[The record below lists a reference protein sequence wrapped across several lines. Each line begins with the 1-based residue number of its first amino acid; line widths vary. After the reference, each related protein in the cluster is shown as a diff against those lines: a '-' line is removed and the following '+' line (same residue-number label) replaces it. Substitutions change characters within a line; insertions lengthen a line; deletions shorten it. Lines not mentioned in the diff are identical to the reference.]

1 MHEGV
6 VCWKKACIEERRR
19 NVVLL
24 TITNTSPPATDIG
37 YLLHK
42 NPARCQEV
50 ELSFGKAQ
58 VFYPEA
64 TPERCTAALLLD
76 VDPVEMVR
84 GRTSAGGGL
93 LDQYV
98 NDRPY
103 VASSFL
109 SVAIAQVFGSALNGR
124 CQRRPDLVEKP
135 LPLQARLSALPC
147 RGGEVFL
154 RRLFEP
160 LGYTMTATRHPLDP
174 QFPEWGDGPY
184 HTVELQK
191 TTTLQDL
198 LVHLYVLVP
207 VLDGKKHYFVGEA
220 EVENLLRKGEGWLA
234 AHPEKEGIA
243 LRYLR
248 SKPSLARMALA
259 RLADEAGETTEAAE
273 TEEAPGSSDEVMP
286 QREASLN
293 DQRLGSVLAALRGCG
308 AKRVLDLGCGEGKL
322 LSSLLKDQAFTEIVG
337 MDVSIRSL
345 EIAERKLNLERL
357 PEARRKRIRLIQG
370 SLIYRD
376 VRLAGF
382 DAAAIVE
389 VLEHLEPE
397 RLAAFERVL
406 FECTRPANV
415 VLTTPNREYN
425 SLFEGLQEG
434 TLRHRDH
441 RFEWTRAEF
450 QDWGSRVALRWG
462 YSVRFIPVGP
472 EDPDRGPPTQMAIFQ
487 LEERQPVAERPFPT
501 PADSPPGPDRLSPG
515 TGAAPQAGAR

>member
-1 MHEGV
+1 MEN
-6 VCWKKACIEERRR
+6 RP
-19 NVVLL
+19 VLL
-24 TITNTSPPATDIG
+24 TITNTAPPATDIG

-64 TPERCTAALLLD
+64 TIERCTAALLLD
-76 VDPVEMVR
+76 IDPVEMVR
-84 GRTSAGGGL
+84 GRAGSGHEGL

-109 SVAIAQVFGSALNGR
+109 SVAIAQVFGTALNGR
-124 CQRRPDLVEKP
+124 CQRRPDLVSRP
-135 LPLQARLSALPC
+135 LPLRARLSALPC
-147 RGGEVFL
+147 GGGEVFL

-160 LGYTMTATRHPLDP
+160 LGYRLTATRHPLDP
-174 QFPEWGDGPY
+174 KFPEWGDGPY
-184 HTVELQK
+184 HTVELEK
-191 TTTLQDL
+191 ATTLQDL

-220 EVENLLRKGEGWLA
+220 EVENLLRKGERWLA
-234 AHPEKEGIA
+234 THPEKEAIA

-248 SKPSLARMALA
+248 RKPSLARMALA
-259 RLADEAGETTEAAE
+259 RLADEAGEATEASE
-273 TEEAPGSSDEVMP
+273 TEEEAGRRDEAVP
-286 QREASLN
+286 EREASLN

-322 LSSLLKDQAFTEIVG
+322 LPALLKDKVFAEIVG

-345 EIAERKLNLERL
+345 EIAERKLDLERL
-357 PEARRKRIRLIQG
+357 PDAQRKRIKLIHG

-376 VRLAGF
+376 ARLAGF

-389 VLEHLEPE
+389 VVEHLDPE
-397 RLAAFERVL
+397 RLAAFERVV
-406 FECTRPANV
+406 FEGARPVNV

-425 SLFEGLQEG
+425 VLFEGLEAG
-434 TLRHRDH
+434 KLRHADH
-441 RFEWTRAEF
+441 RFEWTRTEF
-450 QDWGSRVALRWG
+450 REWGSRVAAKWG
-462 YSVRFIPVGP
+462 YSVRFLPVGT
-472 EDPDRGPPTQMAIFQ
+472 EDPERGAPTQMAIFQ
-487 LEERQPVAERPFPT
+487 LQRREPAAGCASRPPTGGSPAPIPEHPVDEPVWEG
-501 PADSPPGPDRLSPG
+501 D
-515 TGAAPQAGAR
+515 AP